1 MQTNQPTLPVSTS
14 QSNETELTGDPE
26 KDKKIKNLRKVC
38 IKIFVCH
45 NLSEDFHKRS
55 EFEMLLFSSA
65 VPNLRRVTFL
75 CCRRF
80 TLLFSQTVA
89 SQMFGRALNTP
100 LKILRQRY

>member
-1 MQTNQPTLPVSTS
+1 MQTNQPTSPVSTS

-45 NLSEDFHKRS
+45 KLSEDFHKRL
-55 EFEMLLFSSA
+55 EFEILLLSSSV
-65 VPNLRRVTFL
+65 VPNCRRVTFL

-80 TLLFSQTVA
+80 TLLFSQTIA
-89 SQMFGRALNTP
+89 SQMFGRAPNTP
-100 LKILRQRY
+100 LKILR

>member
-45 NLSEDFHKRS
+45 NLSEDFHKGWNLKCCYSLQQCLIVGGSRS
-55 EFEMLLFSSA
+55 CVVGGSRYYFHKQLH
-65 VPNLRRVTFL
+65 LRCLVGL
-75 CCRRF
+75 
-80 TLLFSQTVA
+80 
-89 SQMFGRALNTP
+89 
-100 LKILRQRY
+100 